1 MALVKAVPPEIKWD
15 FFGHENMNWRL
26 YVYLPHYRNGII
38 MVVGILCVIT
48 PADNHF
54 NGFHRCLKEFLK
66 NVENCLIYGQK
77 TLHFYTWA
85 QKTANISET
94 VHFET
99 NKVGFSPAGFEIL
112 FEMACSGGP
121 QLLRLPRQ
129 PFFST
134 SEILKISKISKF
146 LNT

>member
-1 MALVKAVPPEIKWD
+1 MRLIDLPKHFLEILKITS
-15 FFGHENMNWRL
+15 FYGQKTHNLKKLKNLKNGHRMLKNASNELIFG
-26 YVYLPHYRNGII
+26 P
-38 MVVGILCVIT
+38 
-48 PADNHF
+48 DNHF
-54 NGFHRCLKEFLK
+54 NGFYRFLKEFLK

-99 NKVGFSPAGFEIL
+99 NKVGFSLAGFEIL

-121 QLLRLPRQ
+121 
-129 PFFST
+129 
-134 SEILKISKISKF
+134 
-146 LNT
+146 